1 MIRKLE
7 MAGLG
12 YHIDAEKTRDR
23 IGKIPLRRLV
33 YRVKEIPASMF
44 PLIWDFGTLDSDT
57 EEKYVRQMIQKLVR
71 EGEVAGEDSEPL
83 LGVLSTC
90 QRFMRRQTDECSF
103 VSLRDVERTLKVL
116 AWFEDKTDLIHG
128 RLRQKED
135 LLEDVEDFAISL
147 ALAVGVTYLG
157 RYSVLS

>member
-1 MIRKLE
+1 M
-7 MAGLG
+7 
-12 YHIDAEKTRDR
+12 
-23 IGKIPLRRLV
+23 
-33 YRVKEIPASMF
+33 KEIPASMF

-157 RYSVLS
+157 RYSVSVVS

>member
-12 YHIDAEKTRDR
+12 YHIDADKTRDR

-57 EEKYVRQMIQKLVR
+57 EKMYVGQMIEKLVL
-71 EGEVAGEDSEPL
+71 EEEVAREDGPLL

-103 VSLRDVERTLKVL
+103 VSLRDVERTLKVSEWSSQSHDSSHEL
-116 AWFEDKTDLIHG
+116 ANN
-128 RLRQKED
+128 
-135 LLEDVEDFAISL
+135 
-147 ALAVGVTYLG
+147 ALC
-157 RYSVLS
+157 